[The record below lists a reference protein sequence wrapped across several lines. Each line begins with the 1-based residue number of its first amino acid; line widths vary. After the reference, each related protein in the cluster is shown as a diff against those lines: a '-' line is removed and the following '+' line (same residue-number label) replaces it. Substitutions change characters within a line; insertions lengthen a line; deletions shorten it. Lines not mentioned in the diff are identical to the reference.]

1 GGDADADGDSTR
13 NADGYTEGIPGPVTR
28 LVVLANRG
36 LANLVQDLILRVAAT
51 SEKFVNFKAKLIT
64 ALI

>member
-1 GGDADADGDSTR
+1 
-13 NADGYTEGIPGPVTR
+13 
-28 LVVLANRG
+28 LL
-36 LANLVQDLILRVAAT
+36 LQRVAAT